1 MSVLMVLLHQKITCK
16 LLPIEEHPIIK
27 NNNKIYQSNF
37 LTYRR
42 TPYNLWMLHSSD
54 TPLML
59 GYPSCIEYGLG
70 TSSMFLI
77 LQTKEMDTMFKFQQ
91 QILPSL
97 LTKSSYLPVLHAVF
111 LYPILDQ
118 KVSGELL
125 LDPGFKRHI
134 LIKNY

>member
-1 MSVLMVLLHQKITCK
+1 
-16 LLPIEEHPIIK
+16 
-27 NNNKIYQSNF
+27 
-37 LTYRR
+37 
-42 TPYNLWMLHSSD
+42 
-54 TPLML
+54 
-59 GYPSCIEYGLG
+59 
-70 TSSMFLI
+70 
-77 LQTKEMDTMFKFQQ
+77 MFKFQQ